1 MCFFLPVLTMSLPVT
16 LRRVS
21 AEHPNA
27 SLEGMA
33 NLFLASVA
41 TLYFELLTI
50 RYLST
55 EVRVFTNLKNL
66 PLIASFFG
74 IGVGIILGKPG
85 KRLSALFPLVASG
98 FFSIIRCAAW
108 LHLPNTDVSW
118 TYDLS
123 QTAALGS
130 FGRVWYAIRF
140 IGLVFGLC
148 SLIVALFVVLGGFVG
163 ESLKH
168 IAALKGYGINLAGS
182 LAGVLLFS
190 ALAFFNSGPA
200 IWLLVG
206 FALLVPFFPRVTPII
221 LFLLAISVVAV
232 PQRNTFWSPY
242 YKIDFVPLPSPDAS
256 HQGAAYSIVTNH
268 VWYQFLVNLSPTFLQ
283 RYPNAEPNRFLA
295 PYYDL
300 PYRLVPHPRNVLI
313 LGAGAGNDVAAALR
327 HGAQHVDAVELDPM
341 ILRLGRQF
349 HPENPYKSPNVT
361 AHVNDARAFLK
372 TTRNKYDLVVF
383 AFLDST
389 TLLSGFSSLRLDNYV
404 YTVES
409 FSNARDVLSPD
420 GTLVLSFATGRNFA
434 TDRLYKSVAKAFGM
448 EPAAYFTRYW
458 VNGVLLVEGQGRTTI
473 IPELFNAGPELQAKQ
488 NVILATDHW
497 PFLYLQN
504 RSIPSSIL
512 VVSALFLLAAWA
524 LLRRLGLA
532 RGMTSGFSYQFF
544 FLGAGFLLLET
555 KGVTQMS
562 LLFGSTW
569 LVNAVIIS
577 SFLVMAI
584 ASNAVAAYFDIS
596 KVVSYGLLLFVLV
609 ADFWFPYS
617 LLNGAASWMKIVVGG
632 GWVALPVFFS
642 GIIFSD
648 SLKRQGRAA
657 EALGM
662 NLFGAVVGGILEN
675 SVMVGGTPILGILA
689 ITLYLISALAIMLFR
704 ETDLAASRVR

>member
-1 MCFFLPVLTMSLPVT
+1 MSLPENFT
-16 LRRVS
+16 GVS
-21 AEHPNA
+21 ADPPNR
-27 SLEGMA
+27 LLRDLA

-50 RYLST
+50 RYLCT

-74 IGVGIILGKPG
+74 IGVGMILGKPG
-85 KRLSALFPLVASG
+85 KKLYAVFPVAALV
-98 FFSIIRCAAW
+98 FFSVIRWAAW

-123 QTAALGS
+123 QTTNLGS
-130 FGRVWYAIRF
+130 AARVWYALRF
-140 IGLVFGLC
+140 MGLVFGLC
-148 SLIVALFVVLGGFVG
+148 SLVVALFVVLGGFVG
-163 ESLKH
+163 ESLKRM
-168 IAALKGYGINLAGS
+168 AALKGYGINLAGS
-182 LAGVLLFS
+182 LVGVLLFS
-190 ALAFFNSGPA
+190 ALAFFSCGPA

-221 LFLLAISVVAV
+221 LFLLAIGVVAV
-232 PQRNTFWSPY
+232 PQQNTFWSPY

-256 HQGAAYSIVTNH
+256 NQGRAYSIVTNH
-268 VWYQFLVNLSPTFLQ
+268 VWYQFLVNLSPAFLQ

-300 PYRLVPHPRNVLI
+300 PYRLAPHPRNVLI

-327 HGAQHVDAVELDPM
+327 HGAQHVDAVELDPI
-341 ILRLGRQF
+341 ILQLGRQF
-349 HPENPYKSPNVT
+349 HPEDPYKSPNVT

-409 FSNARDVLSPD
+409 FSNAKDVFSPD

-434 TDRLYKSVAKAFGM
+434 TDRLYKSVTKAFGV

-504 RSIPSSIL
+504 RSIPTSIL

-532 RGMTSGFSYQFF
+532 RGMTNGFSYHFF

-596 KVVSYGLLLFVLV
+596 KAISYGLLLSVLV
-609 ADFWFPYS
+609 ADFWFPYP

-642 GIIFSD
+642 GMIFS
-648 SLKRQGRAA
+648 SSVKRQRCAA
-657 EALGM
+657 EALGI

-675 SVMVGGTPILGILA
+675 SVMVGGTPILGALA
-689 ITLYLISALAIMLFR
+689 ITLYLMSALAILLFR
-704 ETDLAASRVR
+704 ETDLAASRWSPAG